1 MTKLSKS
8 FSKNKNF
15 IFFGAVIVMLINLS
29 VCCFAGWLLLRS
41 WSGQPLS
48 EPLSLSTLNPTT
60 EAGLLEDGNQSSREE
75 GDSSHTND
83 PATNWGDLS
92 TEGENELIFLAI
104 AIDYRGD
111 DYIYGLADSIRL
123 VRVDFDEAQI
133 NVVSLPRNLLVN
145 VPTDRITAENP
156 TLLNQSYFFGSP
168 GMGKYAGDG
177 YGAGAL
183 AETIQSNFGI
193 TVDHYV
199 VIDFGGFIEMVD
211 VLGGIEVDLPVA
223 LDDRPSV
230 YFPAGKQILSGEE
243 ALQLARAR
251 TNYTD
256 LERVN
261 HQNLVLQAV
270 FRKLVDPAVIY
281 RLPTLANTLQ
291 DSVLTDV
298 SPEQILTLT
307 ALLQRLDED
316 QILYANPPDDVIAND
331 DQYIPSVRQEMQIL
345 RWDSTFIDWLN
356 RSLWMEI
363 EE

>member
-1 MTKLSKS
+1 MAKLSKS
-8 FSKNKNF
+8 FTKNKNF
-15 IFFGAVIVMLINLS
+15 ILVGAVIIMLINLS
-29 VCCFAGWLLLRS
+29 VCCFTGLVLLRS

-48 EPLSLSTLNPTT
+48 EPLALPALGPTA
-60 EAGLLEDGNQSSREE
+60 EASFPEDENQSSGEE
-75 GDSSHTND
+75 GDSSQTND
-83 PATNWGDLS
+83 PASNWQGSSSD
-92 TEGENELIFLAI
+92 GENELIFLAI

-111 DYIYGLADSIRL
+111 NYVYGLADSIRL

-145 VPTDRITAENP
+145 VPADRITAENP
-156 TLLNQSYFFGSP
+156 TLLNQSYFFGSK

-199 VIDFGGFIEMVD
+199 VIDFGGFIEVVD

-230 YFPAGKQILSGEE
+230 YFPAGKQVLSGEE

-256 LERVN
+256 LERVD
-261 HQNLVLQAV
+261 HQNLVLQAL

-281 RLPTLANTLQ
+281 RLPTLANSLQ

-307 ALLQRLDED
+307 ALLQRLEED
-316 QILYANPPDDVIAND
+316 HILYANPPDDVITND